1 MVLKRIS
8 PQLWS
13 GLCRETDRHLP
24 SASWMISPDLLP
36 TQCPAHHLP
45 AALSACLSPPLTESH
60 RPPRPTSRRCTERQS
75 HGSLPSSVGTHS
87 WAQPWKP
94 GGSQIPALRPTS
106 SSSPAV
112 IWQLVCSPSA
122 HHLCIGS
129 QFQAIATPPLCIFFM
144 ELRTGGLELR
154 TADLCGASTAGLPSS
169 SVAMVGVSLDSASEA
184 RWPVGSTMA
193 PSSLLSNVARQST
206 SSIGLP
212 HPSGSAL
219 V

>member
-94 GGSQIPALRPTS
+94 GGSQIPALPPTHPLTLSPPSMQGFSIPGHRDPPRSAYFAWNWGLEDWNWERLIYAVQALRDCHPPASPWSEFPSTLPPRP
-106 SSSPAV
+106 V
-112 IWQLVCSPSA
+112 DPSA
-122 HHLCIGS
+122 
-129 QFQAIATPPLCIFFM
+129 PP
-144 ELRTGGLELR
+144 
-154 TADLCGASTAGLPSS
+154 
-169 SVAMVGVSLDSASEA
+169 
-184 RWPVGSTMA
+184 WPLA
-193 PSSLLSNVARQST
+193 PSSPT
-206 SSIGLP
+206 
-212 HPSGSAL
+212 
-219 V
+219 